1 MNVTPLLSH
10 SKLDWG
16 RFEPRVDGATAIAC
30 QQLYLDQT
38 RLSELAV
45 RRHDTGCVV
54 KRAGPV
60 RPDFGILVVGRV
72 IRIHSIG
79 AVFL

>member
-1 MNVTPLLSH
+1 MNVMPLLSH
-10 SKLDWG
+10 SKLDRD
-16 RFEPRVDGATAIAC
+16 RFEPRVAGATAIAY

-45 RRHDTGCVV
+45 RRHDTSCVV
-54 KRAGPV
+54 KRAGTV
-60 RPDFGILVVGRV
+60 RPDFVILVVGRV
-72 IRIHSIG
+72 IRIHSKG